1 MSSGKAKF
9 IVTPVQTM
17 QAIYGHIR
25 QGQWDETD
33 KFLSDDF
40 VAYEPESLPFGGQW
54 TGKGVYQRLFRKV
67 MGTFDSPQVEPIDM
81 SGGDEWVSYCLN
93 LSFISKASG
102 ERVTYR
108 VVENGR
114 VIDGK
119 MTELHL
125 HYFDTAGILKDLGAS
140 S

>member
-1 MSSGKAKF
+1 M
-9 IVTPVQTM
+9 TPVETM
-17 QAIYGHIR
+17 KAIYGHIR
-25 QGQWDETD
+25 QGEWDEID
-33 KFLSDDF
+33 HYLSDDF
-40 VAYEPESLPFGGQW
+40 IAYEPVSLPFGGEW
-54 TGKGVYQRLFRKV
+54 KGKGVYKRLFAKV

-81 SGGDEWVSYCLN
+81 SGGSEWVSYCLN

-102 ERVTYR
+102 ERVSYR

-125 HYFDTAGILKDLGAS
+125 HYFDTANILKDLGEAS
-140 S
+140 